1 MRRANPRVE
10 DVLKNLPTL
19 ETDRLIQR
27 KMTPNDAEA
36 IFAYASDP
44 EVTLYVS
51 WETHRKIGD
60 SESFLRSV
68 VEGYEKGEA
77 AEWGIAYK
85 GDGRFVGGCGV
96 VGWDLDHARAE
107 LGYVLSR
114 EYWGRGLM
122 SEAVRAIISFG
133 FKGMDLNRIE
143 ARCIMQNT
151 ASARVM
157 EKAGMLYEGTLRQR
171 EFIKGAYRDMKL
183 YAILRS
189 EYLRSARS
197 PRRPG

>member
-1 MRRANPRVE
+1 M
-10 DVLKNLPTL
+10 TL
-19 ETDRLIQR
+19 
-27 KMTPNDAEA
+27 NDAEA
-36 IFAYASDP
+36 VFAYASDP
-44 EVTLYVS
+44 EVTRYVS

-68 VEGYEKGEA
+68 VEGYERGEA
-77 AEWGIAYK
+77 AEWGIVYK

-96 VGWDLDHARAE
+96 VRWELDHSRAE

-122 SEAVRAIISFG
+122 PEAVRAMVSFG
-133 FKGMDLNRIE
+133 FGRIDLNRIE
-143 ARCIMQNT
+143 ARCIAENT

-157 EKAGMLYEGTLRQR
+157 AKAGMLYEGTLRQR

-183 YAILRS
+183 YAILSS